1 MADVLVYA
9 DTIRS
14 PEMRHEV
21 PLVVPDPF
29 LYLEHDGV
37 RHVVVTSFEIDRIE
51 GLGIDLAVHPYEE
64 FGYDELIRQGLQREE
79 VYLRMTVNACEQLG
93 VTSASVPYSFPLEFA
108 DRLRAA
114 GVELNVDR
122 DLFACRR
129 RVKNEVELA
138 GVRRAQRAAEAA
150 MDAARDLLRRAEVR
164 NGALHV
170 DGAVLTCERVKDAIG
185 EVFTKHGLVA
195 DDFVVAHGAQSAIGH
210 EMGSGPIAPGEP
222 VVIDLWPKDKETA
235 CYSDMTRTFVAGEP
249 ADEIVEYHR
258 LCKEALDRSLAH
270 VKPGIAGKELH
281 VMVSDLFHE
290 HGYPTQVHKKP
301 GEVLESGFYHG
312 LGHGVGLEVHELPWV
327 GMAPGELAAGDVITL
342 EPGLYRHGYGG
353 VRLEDIVV
361 VTDDGCE
368 NLTDYPYDLTP

>member
-21 PLVVPDPF
+21 PIVVPDPF
-29 LYLEHDGV
+29 LYLERSGA

-51 GLGIDLAVHPYEE
+51 ALGAGLSVHPYEE

-122 DLFACRR
+122 ELFARRR

-138 GVRRAQRAAEAA
+138 GVRRAQRAAEAG

-164 NGALHV
+164 NGTLHV
-170 DGAVLTCERVKDAIG
+170 DGETLTCERIKDAIG
-185 EVFTKHGLVA
+185 EVFTRHGQVA

-210 EMGSGPIAPGEP
+210 EMGSGAIAPGEP
-222 VVIDLWPKDKETA
+222 VVIDLWPKDRETA
-235 CYSDMTRTFVAGEP
+235 CHSDMTRTFVAGEP

-258 LCKEALDRSLAH
+258 LCKEALDRSLAQ

-361 VTDDGCE
+361 VTVDGCE